1 MHIRKRVLASL
12 GLFLPL
18 AAVLLVAAAPAFA
31 ALPDLIVKSAIVK
44 TISAVPGGGITVVS
58 TVKNI
63 GTASAGKST
72 VRFYLSKDTK
82 KSAGDVRLA
91 GSRAVG
97 ILGRGKSSTGTTKA
111 KVPLACAPG
120 LYYVIAVADDLKRVR
135 ESHET
140 NNTLKA
146 GTKFVVMAAPFVSA
160 SADAFGTSRI
170 DLNWS
175 THGLTPA
182 ICNIYRSPTSGP
194 LGSLLTSTTG
204 SATSYS
210 DGGLTPGAVFYYT
223 IESVSSGAV
232 SVKSPQITATTHAVP
247 TFPAPLSGLTAT
259 RSGTI
264 VTLSWD
270 DYAGA
275 TQYELYRSYIPEIL
289 VGSGASQT
297 AHNGAF
303 VTSVDDV
310 IAGNGHY
317 SYLVGVYNAD
327 ASLSAW
333 ARVELD
339 VPAGALPG
347 VESPI
352 LDFWAANTD
361 VTVAHVYWW
370 AAPGATAHHVYA
382 APDPGGGVVPPI
394 TPKQGAS
401 TAPLAFPIYQVRPG
415 YFGMDVPLSSL
426 PAGYT
431 YVAVEAVKGAY
442 AADSSWVTIL
452 KHAPAPVGVTGVR
465 TNVRNP
471 TKLIV
476 SWDAAAGAGSY
487 NVYQL
492 TGPSDAIGPSKKIGA
507 TTGTSLTVSSGL
519 SPSTTYYY
527 RVTAIAGGAGGGA
540 ESGPSNYA
548 AAKTFSDTAP
558 LTVAGTPFVMTQALL
573 TWIGHND
580 GTTFKIYGG
589 ASINPLDIDPN
600 HLVAQTTLDPLTG
613 KSPWT
618 QVVGAPAGAY
628 AIFVASMGLTIV
640 WGYYEVT
647 EVYPDGSESA
657 HSVFLPFAFM

>member
-1 MHIRKRVLASL
+1 MRIRKRVLASL
-12 GLFLPL
+12 GLSFSL
-18 AAVLLVAAAPAFA
+18 AAVLLVAAAPALA
-31 ALPDLIVKSAIVK
+31 GLPDLIVKSAIVK
-44 TISAVPGGGITVVS
+44 TISAVQGGGITVVS

-140 NNTLKA
+140 NNTLRA

-182 ICNIYRSPTSGP
+182 ICNIYRSPTSGT
-194 LGSLLTSTTG
+194 LGSVITSTSG
-204 SATSYS
+204 SVTSYR

-247 TFPAPLSGLTAT
+247 TFPAPLSGLKAT
-259 RSGTI
+259 RVGNTVTI
-264 VTLSWD
+264 SWD
-270 DYAGA
+270 DYSGA

-289 VGSGASQT
+289 AGSGYSMTDHAGPWV
-297 AHNGAF
+297 N
-303 VTSVDDV
+303 SVDDV
-310 IAGNGHY
+310 IAGNGRY
-317 SYLVGVYNAD
+317 VYAVIVYNA
-327 ASLSAW
+327 AATLSAYDTV
-333 ARVELD
+333 AID
-339 VPAGALPG
+339 VPEGSLPG
-347 VESPI
+347 IERPFM
-352 LDFWAANTD
+352 DFWAANVD
-361 VTVAHVYWW
+361 VSVAHVYWW
-370 AAPGATAHHVYA
+370 AAPGATAQHVYA
-382 APDPGGGVVPPI
+382 APGSGGPVAPPI

-415 YFGMDVPLSSL
+415 YFGMDIPLSSL
-426 PAGYT
+426 PAGYS

-442 AADSSWVTIL
+442 TADSGWVTIL

-487 NVYQL
+487 KVYQL
-492 TGPSDAIGPSKKIGA
+492 SDPAVAISPANRIA
-507 TTGTSLTVSSGL
+507 TTTGTSLTVSSGL
-519 SPSTTYYY
+519 SPDTKYYY

-540 ESGPSNYA
+540 ESGPSDYA
-548 AAKTFSDTAP
+548 AAKTFSATAP

-589 ASINPLDIDPN
+589 ASINPFDIDPN

-613 KSPWT
+613 KSAWT

-628 AIFVASMGLTIV
+628 AIFVSTMGLTVV

-647 EVYPDGSESA
+647 EVYPDGTESA

>member
-1 MHIRKRVLASL
+1 MRIRKRVFASL
-12 GLFLPL
+12 GLSFSL
-18 AAVLLVAAAPAFA
+18 AAVLLVAAAPALA
-31 ALPDLIVKSAIVK
+31 GLPDLIVKSAIVK

-91 GSRAVG
+91 GSRLVG

-160 SADAFGTSRI
+160 GADAFGTSRI

-194 LGSLLTSTTG
+194 LGTLLTSTSG

-247 TFPAPLSGLTAT
+247 TFPAPLSGLKAT
-259 RSGTI
+259 RVGNTVTI
-264 VTLSWD
+264 SWD
-270 DYAGA
+270 DYSGA

-289 VGSGASQT
+289 AGSGYSMTDHA
-297 AHNGAF
+297 GAW
-303 VTSVDDV
+303 VNSVDDV
-310 IAGNGHY
+310 IAGNGRY
-317 SYLVGVYNAD
+317 VYAVIVYNA
-327 ASLSAW
+327 AATLSAYDTV
-333 ARVELD
+333 AID

-347 VESPI
+347 VERPI
-352 LDFWAANTD
+352 IDFWAATTD

-382 APDPGGGVVPPI
+382 APDPGGSVVPPI

-415 YFGMDVPLSSL
+415 YFGMDIPLSSL
-426 PAGYT
+426 PAGYSF
-431 YVAVEAVKGAY
+431 VAVEAVKGSY
-442 AADSSWVTIL
+442 AADSGWVTIL

-487 NVYQL
+487 KVYQL
-492 TGPSDAIGPSKKIGA
+492 ATQTEAIGPANRIDT

-519 SPSTTYYY
+519 SPDTKYYY

-540 ESGPSNYA
+540 ESGPSDYA
-548 AAKTFSDTAP
+548 AAKTFSATAP
-558 LTVAGTPFVMTQALL
+558 LTVGGVPFVMTRALL

-589 ASINPLDIDPN
+589 ASIIPFDINPN

-613 KSPWT
+613 KSAWT
-618 QVVGAPAGAY
+618 QVVVAPADAY
-628 AIFVASMGLTIV
+628 AIFVSSMGIAVV

-647 EVYPDGSESA
+647 EVYPDGTESA
-657 HSVFLPFAFM
+657 HSVFLPFVFM